1 MTTLI
6 DSRRAARGGGR
17 QRKTGPL
24 SGGLAKVGS
33 RGEGRLARAL
43 AHPLSDY
50 YLVLAA
56 TALLVGLGVLMVLSA
71 SSVWSSMVNQGD
83 AYYYLVRQ
91 IAFLCLGVPTAWW
104 LSRRHHSVLA
114 VLGWVGMVG
123 SVALLCLVFTPL
135 GIDNFGNRAW
145 LRVGPL
151 GTIQPSEFAKAA
163 LILWSATVLA
173 NRTKTLSD
181 PKRLLFP
188 FLGGFGVV
196 LGLVLAQRDVGTAII
211 IALIMFAMLWFVGAP
226 LRIMIGMG
234 LVGLLGVA
242 ALVITDPER
251 MHRVFSFLGN
261 SAPTSDQPMNAI
273 YALASG
279 GWWGL
284 GLGYSRQKW
293 GGLYNGAQTDYVFAV
308 LGEEMGLL
316 GTLFVLV
323 LFFVLAFAGL
333 RIAARSSV
341 LMLRYAAAGMTAW
354 LTIQAMV
361 NIFVVMRLLPVVGVP
376 LPFLSQGG
384 SALLANLIA
393 VGVLLAAA
401 RQEPDAAKL
410 LAAGRKARG
419 PRLTSVL
426 DTPRGGQ

>member
-123 SVALLCLVFTPL
+123 SVALLCPRVFTPL
-135 GIDNFGNRAW
+135 GIDNFGNRASAPGGSAGHHPAV
-145 LRVGPL
+145 RVRQGGTDPVVGDRARQL
-151 GTIQPSEFAKAA
+151 GRS
-163 LILWSATVLA
+163 
-173 NRTKTLSD
+173 TLSD

-196 LGLVLAQRDVGTAII
+196 LGLCLAQRDVGTGIHHRLHHVRHA
-211 IALIMFAMLWFVGAP
+211 WFVGA
-226 LRIMIGMG
+226 
-234 LVGLLGVA
+234 A
-242 ALVITDPER
+242 AHHDRHGPGRPARRAVPADHRPGAHV
-251 MHRVFSFLGN
+251 HRVFSFLGN

-308 LGEEMGLL
+308 LGEEM
-316 GTLFVLV
+316 
-323 LFFVLAFAGL
+323 ACS
-333 RIAARSSV
+333 ARSSCWCSSSCWPSPACGSP
-341 LMLRYAAAGMTAW
+341 L
-354 LTIQAMV
+354 
-361 NIFVVMRLLPVVGVP
+361 VG
-376 LPFLSQGG
+376 
-384 SALLANLIA
+384 A
-393 VGVLLAAA
+393 
-401 RQEPDAAKL
+401 DAAL
-410 LAAGRKARG
+410 RSSRHDRPGSSSRRW
-419 PRLTSVL
+419 
-426 DTPRGGQ
+426 